1 MPASPT
7 KLTTQLLEAAGWTVR
22 RVDWFNM
29 ATRRTHDF
37 LGVADLLATSPDK
50 GLMLVQLTQ
59 GSNRVKH
66 SNYFSRK
73 RKVLQS
79 ADARDWVAAGG
90 RFMVITWRPGNDG
103 ETPWVSRYEELTL
116 ADFTAADA
124 AGATL

>member
-7 KLTTQLLEAAGWTVR
+7 KLTIALLEAAGWTVR

-29 ATRRTHDF
+29 ATKRTHDF
-37 LGVADLLATSPDK
+37 LGVADLLAMAPDK

-59 GSNRVKH
+59 GSSRVKH
-66 SNYFSRK
+66 SNYYTRK
-73 RKVLQS
+73 RKVLAS
-79 ADARDWVAAGG
+79 EDARDWVAAGG

-116 ADFTAADA
+116 ADFEKG
-124 AGATL
+124 GA